1 MTDAS
6 FNRRLLTVAA
16 IGVGLLLVVRL
27 ADVLLLIF
35 GAFLVALLL
44 HAVAGPIR
52 SRTPL
57 GRSGSLA
64 VAVVIVV
71 AAVSGAAWAFG
82 QQLETQITSLVE
94 LLPRAWTDLEVRLS
108 GSPLGAL
115 LLRELSRLPAG
126 GGLLNFA
133 PRLVADAA
141 SVVAT
146 VVIVGFAGLYLA
158 FHPQT
163 YVLGV
168 VRLLPPRARPKAV
181 VVMDAL
187 NSALKRWL
195 VGQLVSM
202 ILVGGTT
209 TLGLWAVG
217 VPSPV
222 GLGLLAGLGQFVP
235 VVGPMAA
242 ALPGLLVA
250 LANGPQTLLLALLVY
265 LAAAQVEANIITPLI
280 LRQWAELP
288 MAVSLFAVLAM
299 GVLLGPLGVLFATP
313 LAVTAHVLVRKLYV
327 EGVLG
332 EAPAD
337 FAPDD
342 ADASDR

>member
-1 MTDAS
+1 MTNAT

-16 IGVGLLLVVRL
+16 IGAGVVLLIRL
-27 ADVLLLIF
+27 ADVLLLVF

-44 HAVAGPIR
+44 HAVAGPLR
-52 SRTPL
+52 ARTPL

-64 VAVVIVV
+64 VAVVIVAI
-71 AAVSGAAWAFG
+71 AAAGAAWAFG
-82 QQLETQITSLVE
+82 QQLESQITSLAE
-94 LLPRAWTDLEVRLS
+94 LLPRAWKDLEARLS

-115 LLRELSRLPAG
+115 LLRDLSRLPSS
-126 GGLLNFA
+126 GGLLNYA
-133 PRLVADAA
+133 PRFVADAA
-141 SVVAT
+141 GVVAT
-146 VVIVGFAGLYLA
+146 IVIVGFAGLYLA

-168 VRLLPPRARPKAV
+168 VRMLPPRARPKAV
-181 VVMDAL
+181 MVMDAL
-187 NSALKRWL
+187 NLALKRWL
-195 VGQLVSM
+195 LGQLVSM
-202 ILVGGTT
+202 LLVGGTT
-209 TLGLWAVG
+209 MLGLWAVG

-235 VVGPMAA
+235 VIGPLAA

-250 LANGPQTLLLALLVY
+250 LAEGPQVLFLALLVY
-265 LAAAQVEANIITPLI
+265 LAAAQVEANVITPLI

-313 LAVTAHVLVRKLYV
+313 LAVTVHVLVKKLYL

-332 EAPAD
+332 EAPVISP
-337 FAPDD
+337 PDD
-342 ADASDR
+342 ADDH